1 MASRRPNTWV
11 TDKAWH
17 LDKRV
22 PISLI
27 LTIVFQGATILWW
40 ASGVTRD
47 IADLKKAT
55 DAVMAEAKD
64 RAVGVNR
71 LVALE
76 TEIKNVKELL
86 SGIRQDLKD
95 AEKAREWSNRQ
106 QFNKR

>member
-1 MASRRPNTWV
+1 MASRRSHTWV
-11 TDKAWH
+11 ADKAWH

-27 LTIVFQGATILWW
+27 LTIAFQGATILWW

-47 IADLKKAT
+47 IADLKKTT
-55 DAVMAEAKD
+55 DAVMADSKD
-64 RAVGVNR
+64 RAAGVSR

-95 AEKAREWSNRQ
+95 AEKAREWSTRQ
-106 QFNKR
+106 QLNKR